1 MHGFALFRL
10 RCFWVPATGP
20 TMAMASAD
28 ARALRSVDRALGTS
42 TVEHYLVLFQ
52 GEPRRHQ
59 PDQATH
65 TPRYVVD
72 AAALPALEVVVMPLA
87 RSLVAHGLACE
98 RHRAD
103 AALVCQLLQRAVHGR
118 NAERRCLAGGQFE
131 RLLG

>member
-1 MHGFALFRL
+1 M
-10 RCFWVPATGP
+10 
-20 TMAMASAD
+20 
-28 ARALRSVDRALGTS
+28 
-42 TVEHYLVLFQ
+42 LFQ

-118 NAERRCLAGGQFE
+118 NAERRCLAGGQLE